1 MSPLDGAAEVRRL
14 IVGAEE
20 VNWPDPEPL
29 FEPSEAERPYPLDA
43 LPTIIAR
50 AIDEYRGYG
59 QQPLPLIAC
68 SAMSSTSLATQGL
81 VDIARDVHLVGPISS
96 HSGLVAISGER
107 KTSADRAFNRPLR
120 EWAARRQG
128 SLQPDADRAHAELA
142 AWTAEREGLLLKI
155 KRDAGRAGTD
165 AEADRN
171 KIVQRLADLESSR
184 PKQVIVPSLFYED
197 TNAARL
203 AVDIAEGWPSSSIWS
218 DEAGLVVGSHGMNDD
233 NLMGFIGLLN
243 RLWDGHDFDRSRLTV
258 KSAHIKGRRLTV
270 SLMMQPVV
278 LKRLL
283 GAGDGASRGMG
294 WIARTLLAWPASTIG
309 ARPYRNVPDMPALD
323 ALHRRLRE
331 LLDMK
336 LPIEERAG
344 MVLAPPALCMSPS
357 AFQVWR
363 SLHDDVEA
371 ELSRVGEFASIPD
384 IGAKIAENAARIAG
398 QFHVITQGPGG
409 SVDAATMKG
418 AAAVAIWHLNEARRI
433 LGATKT
439 PQDVAD
445 ADLLLEWLL
454 RQPQDAIEPREIL
467 RLGPL
472 ALRDK
477 GRRDAAI
484 KVLIEKHWIFE
495 VKDGRTTRFVLN
507 PKAKGTR

>member
-1 MSPLDGAAEVRRL
+1 
-14 IVGAEE
+14 
-20 VNWPDPEPL
+20 
-29 FEPSEAERPYPLDA
+29 
-43 LPTIIAR
+43 
-50 AIDEYRGYG
+50 
-59 QQPLPLIAC
+59 
-68 SAMSSTSLATQGL
+68 
-81 VDIARDVHLVGPISS
+81 
-96 HSGLVAISGER
+96 
-107 KTSADRAFNRPLR
+107 
-120 EWAARRQG
+120 
-128 SLQPDADRAHAELA
+128 
-142 AWTAEREGLLLKI
+142 
-155 KRDAGRAGTD
+155 
-165 AEADRN
+165 
-171 KIVQRLADLESSR
+171 
-184 PKQVIVPSLFYED
+184 
-197 TNAARL
+197 
-203 AVDIAEGWPSSSIWS
+203 
-218 DEAGLVVGSHGMNDD
+218 VVGSHGMNDD

-309 ARPYRNVPDMPALD
+309 ARPYRDVPGMPALD

-331 LLDMK
+331 LLNMK
-336 LPIEERAG
+336 LPVEEQAG
-344 MVLAPPALCMSPS
+344 MVLAPPALSMSPS
-357 AFQVWR
+357 AFRVWR

-384 IGAKIAENAARIAG
+384 IGAKIPENAARIAG

-409 SVDAATMKG
+409 SVNADTMKG

-439 PQDVAD
+439 PKDLAD

-454 RQPQDAIEPREIL
+454 RHLKDAIEPREIL
-467 RLGPL
+467 RLGPP

-484 KVLIEKHWIFE
+484 KVLIEKHWVFE
-495 VKDGRTTRFVLN
+495 VKDGRATRLVLN
-507 PKAKGTR
+507 PKARCTR